1 MRTRR
6 ELPIQI
12 KTPAQLAVMREAGLV
27 VARTL
32 DVVTAAVEPGISTAE
47 LDAIAERE
55 IRGAGA
61 VPSFKGYH
69 GYPATICTSVND
81 QIVHG
86 IPSDRTRLAAGDL
99 ISIDCGAIVGG
110 WHGDAAR
117 TIGVGPI
124 SDELTRLLQACER
137 ALWAGLAQARPGRR
151 LSDISH
157 AVETSARA
165 SGRYGIIRE
174 YVGHGIG
181 TEMHMDP
188 PVPNYGRPGRG
199 PVLTEGMALAIEP
212 MLVLGRPET
221 RVLDDDWT
229 VVTADGTW
237 SAHFEHTVAITADG
251 PWVLT
256 AGRTAAGGREPG
268 SRALSGL
275 TADRAAAPD
284 RRGAGH
290 GCGADGDLRACRRR
304 DAPSGAEE
312 DLMASSDPR
321 IRASDE
327 DRDRAATLLREH
339 HAAGRLTAEEF
350 NERLDKVYEAKTLG
364 DLDELMSDLPA
375 IDLYR
380 LPDASLH
387 DRRPRPGAGS
397 GLEAVARSELAHRHG
412 RFSPAWQAAWGSWF
426 SISLLLFVIWALSGA
441 GYVWPLWVAGPL
453 GAILLGRWITGSHP
467 GGKRRHDH
475 GPDTPHQ

>member
-86 IPSDRTRLAAGDL
+86 IPSDRAQLAAGDL
-99 ISIDCGAIVGG
+99 ISVDCGAIVGG

-256 AGRTAAGGREPG
+256 AEDGGATG
-268 SRALSGL
+268 STVTGTSVTGTTGAES
-275 TADRAAAPD
+275 TADPGAA
-284 RRGAGH
+284 
-290 GCGADGDLRACRRR
+290 
-304 DAPSGAEE
+304 
-312 DLMASSDPR
+312 
-321 IRASDE
+321 
-327 DRDRAATLLREH
+327 
-339 HAAGRLTAEEF
+339 
-350 NERLDKVYEAKTLG
+350 
-364 DLDELMSDLPA
+364 LPA
-375 IDLYR
+375 
-380 LPDASLH
+380 
-387 DRRPRPGAGS
+387 
-397 GLEAVARSELAHRHG
+397 ARS
-412 RFSPAWQAAWGSWF
+412 SS
-426 SISLLLFVIWALSGA
+426 
-441 GYVWPLWVAGPL
+441 
-453 GAILLGRWITGSHP
+453 
-467 GGKRRHDH
+467 
-475 GPDTPHQ
+475 